1 MVQYARTP
9 KLRNRLCPKQKS
21 MAIEQPN
28 CRKENTN
35 KLGHETEQK
44 SNGQVHNRYKKTS
57 HSECIELITKSER
70 DTGSLNQ
77 YRNENYT
84 DLWKNFKEPICP
96 GDEIQCGR
104 RGTDEKQQNRI
115 FLNVIVEK

>member
-1 MVQYARTP
+1 M
-9 KLRNRLCPKQKS
+9 KLSKRV
-21 MAIEQPN
+21 
-28 CRKENTN
+28 T
-35 KLGHETEQK
+35 
-44 SNGQVHNRYKKTS
+44 VRYITATKKTS

-96 GDEIQCGR
+96 GDEI
-104 RGTDEKQQNRI
+104 
-115 FLNVIVEK
+115 

>member
-1 MVQYARTP
+1 
-9 KLRNRLCPKQKS
+9 

-70 DTGSLNQ
+70 DKGSLNQ

-115 FLNVIVEK
+115 FLNVILEK